1 MGDNMLK
8 NKVAII
14 TGSARGIGK
23 AIAEEYAKNGAK
35 VVISDILQ
43 ELTDETA
50 KELQEKY
57 NIETLAIKA
66 DVSKMEEVESLVKNT
81 IEKFGNIDIIVN
93 NAGITRDNLIMRM
106 SEDEWNLVI
115 DINLKGVFNCIKA
128 VTRPMM
134 KQRAGK
140 IINITSVVGQMGNA
154 GQINYSASKAGVIG
168 MTKTSA
174 KELGSR
180 GIKVNAIAPGFIVSE
195 MTEKLSDQAKDSL
208 IALIPAKKLGQ
219 PSDVANAAVFL
230 ASDKADYITGQVIN
244 VDGGMVMQG

>member
-1 MGDNMLK
+1 MLK
-8 NKVAII
+8 DKVAII

-35 VVISDILQ
+35 IVISDILQ
-43 ELTDETA
+43 DLADETA
-50 KELQEKY
+50 KEIREKY
-57 NIETLAIKA
+57 NVETLAIKA
-66 DVSKMEEVESLVKNT
+66 DVSKFEEVEALVNGT
-81 IEKFGNIDIIVN
+81 IEKFGSVDILVN

-115 DINLKGVFNCIKA
+115 NINLKGVFNCTKA

-140 IINITSVVGQMGNA
+140 IINITSVVGQMGNP

>member
-8 NKVAII
+8 DKVAIV

-43 ELTDETA
+43 ELADETA
-50 KELQEKY
+50 KELQDKY
-57 NIETLAIKA
+57 NVETLAIKA

-81 IEKFGNIDIIVN
+81 IEKFGSIDIIVN

>member
-1 MGDNMLK
+1 
-8 NKVAII
+8 
-14 TGSARGIGK
+14 
-23 AIAEEYAKNGAK
+23 
-35 VVISDILQ
+35 
-43 ELTDETA
+43 DETA

>member
-1 MGDNMLK
+1 MLQ

-43 ELTDETA
+43 ELADETA
-50 KELQEKY
+50 KELKEKY
-57 NIETLAIKA
+57 NIEALAIKA
-66 DVSKMEEVESLVKNT
+66 DVSKFEEVEALVKGT
-81 IEKFGNIDIIVN
+81 IDKFGSIDIIVN

-106 SEDEWNLVI
+106 SQEEWNLVI
-115 DINLKGVFNCIKA
+115 DINLKGVFNCTKA

-134 KQRAGK
+134 KQRSGK

-195 MTEKLSDQAKDSL
+195 MTDKMTDQAKDSL

>member
-1 MGDNMLK
+1 MLQ

-35 VVISDILQ
+35 IVISDILQ
-43 ELTDETA
+43 ELADETA
-50 KELQEKY
+50 KEIKEKY
-57 NIETLAIKA
+57 NVETLAIKA
-66 DVSKMEEVESLVKNT
+66 DVSKFEEVEELVKGT
-81 IEKFGNIDIIVN
+81 MDKFGSVDIIVN

-106 SEDEWNLVI
+106 SQDEWNLVI
-115 DINLKGVFNCIKA
+115 DINLKGVFNCTKA

-195 MTEKLSDQAKDSL
+195 MTENLSDQAKDSL
-208 IALIPAKKLGQ
+208 IALIPAKKLGH

>member
-1 MGDNMLK
+1 ML
-8 NKVAII
+8 NGKVAII

-43 ELTDETA
+43 ELADETA

-57 NIETLAIKA
+57 NVETLAIKA
-66 DVSKMEEVESLVKNT
+66 DVSKMEEVDTLVKST
-81 IEKFGNIDIIVN
+81 IEKFGSIDIIVN

-195 MTEKLSDQAKDSL
+195 MTDKMTDQAKDSL

>member
-1 MGDNMLK
+1 ML
-8 NKVAII
+8 NGKVAII

-43 ELTDETA
+43 ELADETA
-50 KELQEKY
+50 KEIQEKY
-57 NIETLAIKA
+57 NVETLAIKA
-66 DVSKMEEVESLVKNT
+66 DVSKMEEVDTLVKST
-81 IEKFGNIDIIVN
+81 IEKFGSIDIIVN

-134 KQRAGK
+134 KQRSGK

-195 MTEKLSDQAKDSL
+195 MTDKMTDQAKDSL